1 MPKLSTRAAPLLL
14 LVAIVLGACG
24 DQSNLTRPIPE
35 DPNRIITCG
44 PGCGG
49 GGGGGGPP
57 PPPPLQPPVVT
68 SITMEPTVALSGWNA
83 YDAGFNGQFGTGA
96 VTLTN
101 VSIDATVI
109 QGSASRSVG
118 SQLIVCGSG
127 ISAGRLPAYAT
138 CSMPGIFFFLT
149 NTTPG
154 PGTLVAGAA
163 TFRVS
168 LRQGATLLGF
178 LDRSVVITSP
188 GPVIYPGPVVFYP
201 GFTRST
207 NPLQSGATS
216 P

>member
-1 MPKLSTRAAPLLL
+1 MPMPMLSTRAVPLLL
-14 LVAIVLGACG
+14 LAAMVLGACG
-24 DQSNLTRPIPE
+24 DQANPTGPTPE

-68 SITMEPTVALSGWNA
+68 SITMEPTVALSSWSA
-83 YDAGFNGQFGTGA
+83 YDVGFNGQFGTGA
-96 VTLTN
+96 VNLTN

-127 ISAGRLPAYAT
+127 FPAGRLPANAT
-138 CSMPGIFFFLT
+138 CSMPGIFFFL
-149 NTTPG
+149 NNAAPG
-154 PGTLVAGAA
+154 PGTLVPGAA
-163 TFRVS
+163 IFRVS

-178 LDRSVVITSP
+178 LDRSVWVTSP
-188 GPVIYPGPVVFYP
+188 GPVFYP

-207 NPLQSGATS
+207 NTPQSGSATLQ
-216 P
+216 